1 MSIDVR
7 ASLDAVVA
15 PDVLFSVVRN
25 LETFPLWLDVVHRVE
40 KSGSNNPDDS
50 NHDDSD
56 HDDSDNAWDV
66 ELRAK
71 IGPFARSKRLRMVRS
86 LDERPKRVVF
96 ERQELDG
103 KKHAPWV
110 LTCEIA
116 ERDKGCSLY
125 VQLRYGGSLFD
136 GGVVERVLADQIES
150 GKVKLTQF
158 LAGL

>member
-25 LETFPLWLDVVHRVE
+25 LDTFPQWLDLVHRVE
-40 KSGSNNPDDS
+40 KSVGNNDD
-50 NHDDSD
+50 DT
-56 HDDSDNAWDV
+56 AWDV

-136 GGVVERVLADQIES
+136 GGVIERVLADQIES